1 MFYLQCNKC
10 GFYNEAKT
18 EYLVFCSG
26 CNKKMDNNF
35 SEWRKK
41 NPDESFDEFKQQVCV
56 SEDEVRKNM
65 PEPKSKMPHG
75 IKYWIGFTIVFAIFY
90 ALGNYGGD
98 SVVRYFRS
106 EKTDEGILDQKW
118 VRETYGDY
126 GLSVETPVKL
136 TKGDLPVPENIK
148 QFISKMEVY
157 NYMSEKGFR
166 ILINSI
172 EYKPEIGSTSL
183 EGAANGSVNE
193 VKSQKGVTDFV
204 YTEEAAVKS
213 DIPGFIQKGTYKQSG
228 IELEFINSGFAT
240 QFHIWQVLVMF
251 ESNDEIGRQ
260 AAERVIESVEIRNTN
275 N

>member
-1 MFYLQCNKC
+1 MYYLQCNKC
-10 GFYNEAKT
+10 GIYNEAKT

-41 NPDESFDEFKQQVCV
+41 NPDKSFDEFKQQICV
-56 SEDEVRKNM
+56 SVDEVRKNV
-65 PEPKSKMPHG
+65 PESKSKMPRG
-75 IKYWIGFTIVFAIFY
+75 LKYWVGFTIVFAIFY

-98 SVVRYFRS
+98 SIVRYFRS
-106 EKTDEGILDQKW
+106 EKTADEILHQKW

-126 GLSVETPVKL
+126 GLSVESPVKL

-157 NYMSEKGFR
+157 DYTSEKGFK
-166 ILINSI
+166 ILVNSI

-193 VKSQKGVTDFV
+193 VKSQKGVTDFE

-213 DIPGFIQKGTYKQSG
+213 DIPGFIQKGSYNQNG
-228 IELEFINSGFAT
+228 VEIEFINAGYAT

-251 ESNDEIGRQ
+251 GKNDQTGRI
-260 AAERVIESVEIRNTN
+260 AAERVIESINFES
-275 N
+275 